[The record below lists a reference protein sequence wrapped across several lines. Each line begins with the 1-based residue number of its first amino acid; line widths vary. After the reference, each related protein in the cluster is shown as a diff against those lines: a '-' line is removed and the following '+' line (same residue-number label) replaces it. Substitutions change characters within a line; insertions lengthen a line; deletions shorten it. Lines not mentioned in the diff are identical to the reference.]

1 MVKTDK
7 MTFEG
12 VVIDSVKGIF
22 KVSVNENYNILC
34 RLSGK
39 IRQNEIKV
47 LLGDTVIVEVS
58 EYDTLKGRIVQ
69 RLKKA

>member
-12 VVIDSVKGIF
+12 TVVESIKGIF
-22 KVSVNENYNILC
+22 KVEVNENYNILC
-34 RLSGK
+34 KLSGK

-47 LLGDTVIVEVS
+47 LVGDNVVVEVS
-58 EYDTLKGRIVQ
+58 EYDTSRGRITQ
-69 RLKKA
+69 RLKK